1 MAKGWGMPE
10 VFVYAIEGR
19 SIEQKRSLV
28 KKITDAVVED
38 YRVAPDAVS
47 VILIDTPRSMRAKA
61 GVLLSDKS

>member
-1 MAKGWGMPE
+1 MPE

-38 YRVAPDAVS
+38 YKVGPDSVS

-61 GVLLSDKS
+61 GVLLSDKT

>member
-1 MAKGWGMPE
+1 MPE

-38 YRVAPDAVS
+38 YKVQPDAVA
-47 VILIDTPRSMRAKA
+47 VILIDTPKSMRAKA
-61 GVLLSDKS
+61 GVLLSDKT

>member
-1 MAKGWGMPE
+1 MPE

-38 YRVAPDAVS
+38 YKVGPDAVS
-47 VILIDTPRSMRAKA
+47 VILIDTPKSMRAKA

>member
-1 MAKGWGMPE
+1 MPE

-38 YRVAPDAVS
+38 YKVGPDAVS
-47 VILIDTPRSMRAKA
+47 VILIDTPKSMRAKA
-61 GVLLSDKS
+61 GVLLSDKT

>member
-1 MAKGWGMPE
+1 MPE

-38 YRVAPDAVS
+38 YKVTPDTVS
-47 VILIDTPRSMRAKA
+47 VILIDSPRSMRAKA

>member
-1 MAKGWGMPE
+1 MPE

-38 YRVAPDAVS
+38 YKVGPDSVS

>member
-1 MAKGWGMPE
+1 MPE

-38 YRVAPDAVS
+38 YKVGPDSVS
-47 VILIDTPRSMRAKA
+47 VILIDTPKSMRAKA

>member
-1 MAKGWGMPE
+1 MPE

-38 YRVAPDAVS
+38 YKTQPDSVS